1 MKKSRLLTYL
11 FFSLIASSAFGIEV
25 AGFTFNPPSEWI
37 ASKPTS
43 NMRKAQF
50 KAPSKSS
57 SSAEVAFFLWF
68 HWSRRY
74 SGKCR
79 PMDETIR
86 RSSGKVV
93 NTEKFDE
100 VSLTFAQ
107 AHGTFLSG
115 SPFGP
120 KTPNRDMP

>member
-25 AGFTFNPPSEWI
+25 AGFTFNPPSKWI

-57 SSAEVAFFLWF
+57 SSAEVAFFHFGSTGAGGIQANVDRWMKQF
-68 HWSRRY
+68 ED
-74 SGKCR
+74 
-79 PMDETIR
+79 PQ
-86 RSSGKVV
+86 GKVV

-107 AHGTFLSG
+107 AVE
-115 SPFGP
+115 
-120 KTPNRDMP
+120 